1 MSLLSTASPW
11 NNDKNTNKKR
21 IPTMRKQYKLNQPQQ
36 PSTDSEPPTIEGL
49 ENANEERNNKVNK
62 LLDQITSLD
71 SNEENGLSNY
81 EPLARSSVQC
91 KSDHLSSETPSI
103 EIPMPSFAEA
113 SIAQKDKHMYNA
125 TQSSTSGSDYKHIYQ
140 PATNFREANKPYY
153 ATMGLGKDDD
163 KLMERINYMIHM
175 LENQQHE
182 KTEHI
187 TEEFLLYTFLGIFV
201 IYVVDSFSRVGKY
214 TR

>member
-21 IPTMRKQYKLNQPQQ
+21 IPTMRKQYKLNQSQQ

-153 ATMGLGKDDD
+153 ANMGLGKEDD

>member
-1 MSLLSTASPW
+1 
-11 NNDKNTNKKR
+11 
-21 IPTMRKQYKLNQPQQ
+21 MRKQYKLNQSQQ

-153 ATMGLGKDDD
+153 ANMGLGKEDD

>member
-11 NNDKNTNKKR
+11 NNDKTTNKKR
-21 IPTMRKQYKLNQPQQ
+21 IPTMRKQYKLNQSQP
-36 PSTDSEPPTIEGL
+36 PSTDSEPPTIESM

-62 LLDQITSLD
+62 LLDQITSLENNED
-71 SNEENGLSNY
+71 SSLSNY

-91 KSDHLSSETPSI
+91 KSDYQTSGKPPI
-103 EIPMPSFAEA
+103 DIPMPSFAEA

-125 TQSSTSGSDYKHIYQ
+125 TQSSTGGSDYKHIYQ
-140 PATNFREANKPYY
+140 PATNFREAHKPYY
-153 ATMGLGKDDD
+153 ASMGLGKDDD
-163 KLMERINYMIHM
+163 KLMERINYMIHL
-175 LENQQHE
+175 LEQQQHE

-187 TEEFLLYTFLGIFV
+187 TEEFLLYSFLGIFV
-201 IYVVDSFSRVGKY
+201 IYVVDSFTRVGKY

>member
-1 MSLLSTASPW
+1 MSLLSTASPC

-21 IPTMRKQYKLNQPQQ
+21 VPTMRKQYKLNQPQQ
-36 PSTDSEPPTIEGL
+36 PSADSEPPTIEGL

-62 LLDQITSLD
+62 LLNQITSLENNQD
-71 SNEENGLSNY
+71 NGLSNY
-81 EPLARSSVQC
+81 EPLEVPSVQC
-91 KSDHLSSETPSI
+91 KSDYQTSGKPPI
-103 EIPMPSFAEA
+103 DIPMPSFAEA
-113 SIAQKDKHMYNA
+113 SIAQKDRHMYNA
-125 TQSSTSGSDYKHIYQ
+125 TVSSTPCGDYKHIYQ

-153 ATMGLGKDDD
+153 ANMGLGKEND

-175 LENQQHE
+175 LEQQQYE
-182 KTEHI
+182 KTDHI

>member
-1 MSLLSTASPW
+1 
-11 NNDKNTNKKR
+11 
-21 IPTMRKQYKLNQPQQ
+21 MRKQYKLNQPQQ

-153 ATMGLGKDDD
+153 ASMGLGKDDD

>member
-21 IPTMRKQYKLNQPQQ
+21 IPTMRKQYKP
-36 PSTDSEPPTIEGL
+36 PSTDSEPPTIESMT
-49 ENANEERNNKVNK
+49 NANEERNNKVNK
-62 LLDQITSLD
+62 LLDQITSLEN
-71 SNEENGLSNY
+71 NEENNLSNY
-81 EPLARSSVQC
+81 EPLGPPSVQA
-91 KSDHLSSETPSI
+91 KSDHLSSGQPPI
-103 EIPMPSFAEA
+103 DIPMPSFAEA
-113 SIAQKDKHMYNA
+113 SIAQKDRHMYNA
-125 TQSSTSGSDYKHIYQ
+125 TVSSTPCGDYKHIYQ

-153 ATMGLGKDDD
+153 ANMGLGKEND

-175 LENQQHE
+175 LEQQQYE
-182 KTEHI
+182 KTDHI

>member
-1 MSLLSTASPW
+1 
-11 NNDKNTNKKR
+11 
-21 IPTMRKQYKLNQPQQ
+21 MRKQYKLNQPQQ

-153 ATMGLGKDDD
+153 ANMGLGKDDD